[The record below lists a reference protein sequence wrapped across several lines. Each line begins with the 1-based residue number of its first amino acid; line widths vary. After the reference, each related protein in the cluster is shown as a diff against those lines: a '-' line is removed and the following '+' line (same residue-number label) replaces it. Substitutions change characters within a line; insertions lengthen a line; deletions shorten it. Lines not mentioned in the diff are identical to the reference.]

1 MEALQELIAS
11 LVERNWAVTE
21 QFLPQ
26 EILSALYAGA
36 RSRWEQGNM
45 RPAGTGRGRDFA
57 VREEIRGDHICWI
70 DPQHPCNAAE
80 SAYVQAM
87 EALRVL
93 LNRELFLSLVDFEA
107 HYAVYPPGAFYRRHV
122 DCFRTD
128 DRRMLS
134 TVLYLNPGWNAR
146 NGGQLRL
153 HHPDGC
159 WTDILPRMG
168 TFVIFCSDAVPHE
181 VLPASTWRFSLT
193 AWLRRRGLLP
203 F

>member
-1 MEALQELIAS
+1 MEVLHELIPS
-11 LVERNWAVTE
+11 LVEHNWAVTE
-21 QFLPQ
+21 RFLLQ
-26 EILSALYAGA
+26 GTLLALYAEAQSRRAQGA
-36 RSRWEQGNM
+36 F

-70 DPQHPCNAAE
+70 DPPHPRSAAE

-87 EALRVL
+87 ETLRAA
-93 LNRELFLSLVDFEA
+93 LNRELFLSLIDFEA
-107 HYAVYPPGAFYRRHV
+107 HYAVYPPGAFYRRHI

-128 DRRMLS
+128 DRRVLS
-134 TVLYLNPGWNAR
+134 TVLYLNPGWDAR

-153 HHPDGC
+153 YHPNGH

-168 TFVIFCSDAVPHE
+168 TFVIFRSDIVPHE